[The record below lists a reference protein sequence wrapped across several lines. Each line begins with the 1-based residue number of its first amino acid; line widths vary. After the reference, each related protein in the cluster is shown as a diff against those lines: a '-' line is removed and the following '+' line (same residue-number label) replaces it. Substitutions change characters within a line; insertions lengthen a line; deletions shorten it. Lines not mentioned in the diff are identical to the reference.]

1 MVRNLHTAHALDD
14 IESEVLAI
22 VHENPGYDPGALEAE
37 YLSGLLYEHVLG
49 EGLETT
55 RGLREKLLHDP
66 SCRERLVRRLSRPQ
80 RRVFHDPDFYR
91 SFLVNIVPLLRTYPF
106 IRIWHMGCGS
116 GEQVYAMAI
125 LLREAGLY
133 DRCRLYATDSGD
145 SVLRHARSG
154 VYDLSSLVSSEGEYR
169 ASGGRFALSS
179 YYLADQDTAVFDAS
193 LRRNMVFAQH
203 NVMTDGVFNEF
214 HVIVCRDLLSLFDP
228 AVAARVV
235 ELLRGSLV
243 RLGFLSLGETE
254 QAPSL
259 DTGMRYQQYGPA
271 GTFRRIA

>member
-1 MVRNLHTAHALDD
+1 MVRNLHLAHALDD
-14 IESEVLAI
+14 TESEVLAI
-22 VHENPGYDPGALEAE
+22 LRESLGYDPGAMGAE
-37 YLSGLLYEHVLG
+37 YLSGQLREHVLG

-66 SCRERLVRRLSRPQ
+66 ACRDRLVCRLSRPE

-125 LLREAGLY
+125 LLLEAGLY
-133 DRCRLYATDSGD
+133 DRCRLYATDSD
-145 SVLRHARSG
+145 DTALRHARSG
-154 VYDLSSLVSSEGEYR
+154 AYDLSSLRSAEDQYR

-179 YYLADQDTAVFDAS
+179 YYLAQQDRAVVDSS

-214 HVIVCRDLLSLFDP
+214 HVIVCREVLSLFDP
-228 AVAARVV
+228 VVAVRIV

-243 RLGFLSLGETE
+243 RLGFLSLGNAE
-254 QAPSL
+254 QAPDA